1 MTISVTLIWLLI
13 GLVLCA
19 AELLTGTFY
28 LLMLG
33 FGCLAGAMASAADLS
48 FGWQCTVGGVVAS
61 VAGFVLHRVRNAKSS
76 AQSEALQQLDVG
88 QIVTVER
95 WNADGTA
102 NVRYRGAPWVCR
114 PENGGDVVSGPHRV
128 VSVDGSCLIVR
139 PVKAG

>member
-13 GLVLCA
+13 GLALCA

-33 FGCLAGAMASAADLS
+33 LGCLAGAVAAVADLG
-48 FGWQCTVGGVVAS
+48 FGWQCTAGGVVAAI
-61 VAGFVLHRVRNAKSS
+61 AGFVFHRVRNAKST
-76 AQSEALQQLDVG
+76 AQSEALQHLDVG
-88 QIVTVER
+88 QIVTVQQ

-102 NVRYRGAPWVCR
+102 SVRYRGAPWVCR
-114 PENGGDVVSGPHRV
+114 LENGADVATGPHRV
-128 VSVDGSCLIVR
+128 VSVDGACLIVR